1 MADRSPLIVAGALDA
16 ALAVGLGAFAAH
28 GLKARLEPRL
38 LEVFETGARYQ
49 MYHALAMLLC
59 GVLVARYPAAAT
71 AGWIFQAGIVLFSG
85 SLYGLA
91 LTDTPAL
98 GAVTPVGG
106 LAFLVGWGWLAY
118 VAWRG

>member
-1 MADRSPLIVAGALDA
+1 MADRSPLILAGAIDA
-16 ALAVGLGAFAAH
+16 GLAVALGAFAAH

-49 MYHALAMLLC
+49 MYHALAILLC
-59 GVLVARYPAAAT
+59 GVLVTRYPGATT
-71 AGWIFQAGIVLFSG
+71 AGWLFQLGIVLFSG
-85 SLYGLA
+85 SLYALA

-106 LAFLVGWGWLAY
+106 VAFLAGWAWLAY
-118 VAWRG
+118 IAFRG